1 MATESFLI
9 NPPKRLRRKVKV
21 RGRRVSF
28 SLGGRVRGSMSSKLY
43 HEYIGY
49 QRRKSNP
56 IGETLVTIGA
66 NPMRRMKRNPD
77 NPWYGD
83 PGGHRIAALM
93 RWGKIPRGRITRRLR
108 KRGRPRVI
116 HRAKHRKVKYMAK
129 RRSVD
134 RRTIGYKQSRKKQYS
149 QLKGFLALT
158 SPGPSRRFRYVSGEG
173 WATARRR
180 KNMAK
185 RRRKSNTWF
194 GQPRRHSKA
203 AKKGWRRGHLVPFT
217 HSRRSRRRT
226 IRHNF
231 FTNPMVGAVANPRHR
246 RRRHTVKH
254 RRSHRGRRRQN
265 PAIMAEFGKFT
276 SGIMNVREW
285 GPLAVTGGLSAITGA
300 IAPGMLGVSN
310 PWMKLGVQTA
320 VAIGGGIVVE
330 RVVDKRHGQAWMIV
344 GVAMVGYQLLKEF
357 VFMPYFPQFAVGLG
371 GYNDYYPTSE
381 CDNRDNVSQ
390 QIGAFPSAMGG
401 YPGVGAFENEVGA
414 YPYDGSGY

>member
-9 NPPKRLRRKVKV
+9 NPPKRLRRKVKS
-21 RGRRVSF
+21 RR
-28 SLGGRVRGSMSSKLY
+28 R
-43 HEYIGY
+43 I
-49 QRRKSNP
+49 NP

-93 RWGKIPRGRITRRLR
+93 RWGKIPRGRIIRRLR

-194 GQPRRHSKA
+194 GQPRRHRKA

-231 FTNPMVGAVANPRHR
+231 FTNPMVGAVANPRR

-254 RRSHRGRRRQN
+254 RRSHRGRRQN
-265 PAIMAEFGKFT
+265 PAMMAEFGKFT

-371 GYNDYYPTSE
+371 GYNDYYPDSSYANQNE
-381 CDNRDNVSQ
+381 VSQ
-390 QIGAFPSAMGG
+390 QVGAFPSAMGG